1 LADTAWV
8 TRTAVSGTVLAVE
21 FDRLTADQV
30 ARWVAVRAADPAL
43 DSPYFHPAFAEAVHR
58 CGHRVV
64 VAMEVDDA
72 GHPQS
77 FLPVHL
83 RGKLALPVG
92 WPGADF
98 QGPIQATGRTVSL
111 RGMMTAL
118 GARRLAFDHLLGSAV
133 EFTPWVE
140 SSRPSPFID
149 VAGGL
154 DPYLARASRS
164 GRDNLGQAR
173 RRARKAEREVG
184 PLRFVAMSD
193 NHDLL
198 DQVIALKR
206 GQYAATGARDYFSD
220 ARHVD
225 LVHDILDRQDPA
237 FAGALSAVWAG
248 DRLLAAHFG
257 MRSGAVLHWWFP
269 VYDPT
274 FAGFA
279 PGWVLLRELIVGAP
293 ELGLGRIDLGRGD
306 DEYKRRAMTGQ
317 TTVHQGMV
325 AITATDRA
333 VRRVRQATLSAA
345 RSSIAAPVLKRGVR
359 LARRISSRPIG
370 RSPRVDN
377 P

>member
-1 LADTAWV
+1 M
-8 TRTAVSGTVLAVE
+8 TRTAVPGTVLAVE

-30 ARWVAVRAADPAL
+30 TRWVAARAANPAL
-43 DSPYFHPAFAEAVHR
+43 DSPYFHPAFAEGVHR

-64 VAMEVDDA
+64 VAMEVDDEDT
-72 GHPQS
+72 PCLPS
-77 FLPVHL
+77 PVHL
-83 RGKLALPVG
+83 RGKLAVPVG

-98 QGPIQATGRTVSL
+98 QGPIQAAGRTVSL
-111 RGMMTAL
+111 RAMMTAL
-118 GARRLAFDHLLGSAV
+118 GVRRLAFDHMHGSAV

-154 DPYLARASRS
+154 DQYLARASRS

-173 RRARKAEREVG
+173 RRARKAERELG

-193 NHDLL
+193 DHDLL

-206 GQYAATGARDYFSD
+206 GQYAATGARDDFSD

-225 LVHDILDRQDPA
+225 LVHDILDRRDPA
-237 FAGALSAVWAG
+237 FAGALSAVWVG

-269 VYDPT
+269 VYDPAL
-274 FAGFA
+274 AGFA
-279 PGWVLLRELIVGAP
+279 PGWVLLRELIGGAP
-293 ELGLGRIDLGRGD
+293 DLDLGRIDLGRGE

-333 VRRVRQATLSAA
+333 IRRMRRATVSAA
-345 RSSIAAPVLKRGVR
+345 RSSIVAPVLKRGLRLVR
-359 LARRISSRPIG
+359 RLSSRPT
-370 RSPRVDN
+370 RLLPRVED